1 VIPPGN
7 LEAWRSPRRL
17 PFALDPITGYLGYV
31 ELDETAYGEASF
43 LDERLLAQGFC
54 LTWAPWSEAARAAA
68 QVAGGCDFI
77 FHIGHV
83 GSTLM
88 SRLLGAL
95 DNVFSLREPTILR
108 ALAQDTANVEARLGA
123 ILPLLSRTWRQGQR
137 SLIKTTS
144 FVNVIAAEL
153 MASDRNARALL
164 MFSAPQAHIAGV
176 LAGEG
181 SRRDMIAM
189 APARLAR
196 LNARL
201 GSSIAGRGLSPG
213 ELAALAWACEIVAL
227 ADLSAE
233 VGPRAAWLDFDRFLT
248 EPRPGLVAVLTH
260 LRGEAPAASVER
272 MMNSPDFGRYAK
284 DQTQAYD
291 PALRRQVLS
300 QAFITHAAEIN
311 RGVAWLNGLGTDH
324 GDFAQAAR
332 AALAGRLI

>member
-1 VIPPGN
+1 VTPAGN
-7 LEAWRSPRRL
+7 LDAWLSPRRL
-17 PFALDPITGYLGYV
+17 PFAVDPVTGYLGYV
-31 ELDETAYGEASF
+31 ELDETAYVAASF
-43 LDERLLAQGFC
+43 LDERLLGPGLGLA
-54 LTWAPWSEAARAAA
+54 WAPWDEAARAAA
-68 QVAGGCDFI
+68 MGAAGCDFI

-108 ALAQDTANVEARLGA
+108 ALAQDMTNLDARLGV

-137 SLIKTTS
+137 GLIKATS
-144 FVNVIAAEL
+144 FVNVIAPRM
-153 MASDRNARALL
+153 MARAGDSRALL

-201 GSSIAGRGLSPG
+201 RSRIAQSGLTPG
-213 ELAALAWACEIVAL
+213 ELAALAWACEILSL
-227 ADLSAE
+227 ADLAAE
-233 VGPRAAWLDFDRFLT
+233 VGPRAAWVDFDRFLA
-248 EPRPGLVAVLTH
+248 EPRAGLVAVLTH

-272 MMNSPDFGRYAK
+272 MMKSPDFGRYAK
-284 DQTQAYD
+284 DQAHAYD
-291 PALRRQVLS
+291 PALRRQVLG
-300 QAFITHAAEIN
+300 QALIAHASEIN
-311 RGVAWLNGLGTDH
+311 RGLAWLNALGTDH
-324 GDFAQAAR
+324 KDFARAAR
-332 AALAGRLI
+332 AALAGRLV